1 MEQNYFKF
9 SFSQLMNY
17 VTLDSPPL
25 YYSFCFFLNVSVS
38 FPLPLFSLFLFV
50 SLSQWEC
57 FFIAIYD
64 LYFSYMRA
72 QRPNAQC
79 MDYHDLRTK
88 LYSPWGFTHDTM
100 ICSHKHTK
108 TILCML
114 CSTSLKQPSLGF
126 KLGNLSTTQN

>member
-1 MEQNYFKF
+1 MSHLILPLSIIHSVSFLMSLFLSLFLSFLFF
-9 SFSQLMNY
+9 SLFFS
-17 VTLDSPPL
+17 
-25 YYSFCFFLNVSVS
+25 FLNVS
-38 FPLPLFSLFLFV
+38 LPY
-50 SLSQWEC
+50 WEC

-126 KLGNLSTTQN
+126 KLGNLSTT